1 MKRTIPLETAD
12 LLSSLICSWQLTAP
26 LLHTLKQVADSRQLL
41 DSEAVVNHSQGRS
54 ACLAP
59 ERAAENGPF
68 LRHALNGQSDR
79 CLTSETQ
86 HLQSAGMSQNRPPW
100 WKVRAAFLFIDQSS
114 PLYPFTF
121 TFHPKFWVNFFIIIS
136 AHRPLWGLE
145 PLPAKVGQE
154 ARSTLDRS
162 PP

>member
-1 MKRTIPLETAD
+1 MKRAIPLETAD

-100 WKVRAAFLFIDQSS
+100 WKVRAAFSLLYLHLFTLSPSPSTPSS
-114 PLYPFTF
+114 GS
-121 TFHPKFWVNFFIIIS
+121 IS
-136 AHRPLWGLE
+136 LLLLVLTDLCGGWN
-145 PLPAKVGQE
+145 
-154 ARSTLDRS
+154 RSQLK
-162 PP
+162 